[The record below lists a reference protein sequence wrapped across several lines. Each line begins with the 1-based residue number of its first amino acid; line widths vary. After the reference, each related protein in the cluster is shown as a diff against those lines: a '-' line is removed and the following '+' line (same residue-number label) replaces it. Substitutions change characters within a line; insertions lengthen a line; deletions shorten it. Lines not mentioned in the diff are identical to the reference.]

1 VFLNESATPT
11 STFRFGSGSPKTNN
25 KTLTSAFRFGSGSSK
40 TNSEIQLLLFDLE
53 AKRIV
58 EVDFYFSFWQRSY
71 PKRIVNSNFCYSI
84 WKPKRILEVDFRF
97 SFWSGSSKTNKH
109 FLMPSSKCS
118 LDSFLIGFTGV
129 LSHVM
134 DLTDH
139 WFHSNIHHTPDFI
152 YCLFMLM
159 FCIDCCKMLMLKYH

>member
-97 SFWSGSSKTNKH
+97 SFWSGSSKTNSEKSTSANDNW
-109 FLMPSSKCS
+109 FWSGDGERMAEKYTDP
-118 LDSFLIGFTGV
+118 GTFTA
-129 LSHVM
+129 
-134 DLTDH
+134 LTNRLARLY
-139 WFHSNIHHTPDFI
+139 SYIKPERE
-152 YCLFMLM
+152 CM
-159 FCIDCCKMLMLKYH
+159 